1 MEEFFWILKL
11 EFPIKS
17 FEKIMQLV
25 TFLQQ
30 KNETLKMLYKR
41 FFKLKVDIRSITD
54 LEVAHR

>member
-41 FFKLKVDIRSITD
+41 FFKLKMDIRSITN